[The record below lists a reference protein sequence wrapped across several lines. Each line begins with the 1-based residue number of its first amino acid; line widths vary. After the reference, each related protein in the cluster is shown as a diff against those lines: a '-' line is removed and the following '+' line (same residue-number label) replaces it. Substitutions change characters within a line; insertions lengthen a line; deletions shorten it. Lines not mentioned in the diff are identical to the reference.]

1 MRYETSFKELI
12 LGAEEEILSLIIGL
26 NLKILEV
33 KNVEFPQVREKRVDK
48 LYISEY
54 NGKKFVLHI
63 EFQLYYQ
70 KWFPIRMLSYFVDIK
85 NQFPDTEMWQ
95 IVFTLGQITESSLV
109 QKTPVGGIEYSFKV
123 IDLSKIP
130 SEIFLSSSNPNINAF
145 GILSSDIDVKRLIQK
160 LSSYNLDEDKFLS
173 ILSKIYLLSF
183 AVKRDKEVL
192 KAMEDFS
199 TIDITKTELFK
210 MGEEKGLKE
219 GIEKGLKEGIEKGLK
234 EGIEKGQKVGMIEAI
249 LLGMKIK
256 FGSRAKAM
264 IKKIKEIDDLEKL
277 KRIKKAIIK
286 AKSIK
291 DIEKIL
297 ENSSKEK

>member
-1 MRYETSFKELI
+1 M
-12 LGAEEEILSLIIGL
+12 
-26 NLKILEV
+26 
-33 KNVEFPQVREKRVDK
+33 
-48 LYISEY
+48 
-54 NGKKFVLHI
+54 
-63 EFQLYYQ
+63 
-70 KWFPIRMLSYFVDIK
+70 
-85 NQFPDTEMWQ
+85 
-95 IVFTLGQITESSLV
+95 GQITESSIV

-173 ILSKIYLLSF
+173 ILTKIYLLSF
-183 AVKRDKEVL
+183 AVKRNKEVL

-219 GIEKGLKEGIEKGLK
+219 GIEKGIEKGLKEGIEKGLKEGIEKGLKEGIEKGLK
-234 EGIEKGQKVGMIEAI
+234 EGIEKGQKAGMLEAI
-249 LLGMKIK
+249 LLDMKIK
-256 FGSRAKAM
+256 FGSKAKAM

-297 ENSSKEK
+297 ENSSRK